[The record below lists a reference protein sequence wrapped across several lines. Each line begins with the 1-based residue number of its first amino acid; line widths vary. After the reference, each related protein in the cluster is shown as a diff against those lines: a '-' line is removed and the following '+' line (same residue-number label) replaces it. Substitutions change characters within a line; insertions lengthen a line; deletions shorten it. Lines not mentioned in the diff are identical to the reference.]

1 MIPGA
6 AAIHRRLDTGCPG
19 AGPYYRKKKMDLNL
33 KDKVAIVTGANS
45 GLGKAIAFGLAAE
58 EVKVVVSFLKD
69 TEKGLDFTDDANTV
83 VGEIREKFGAEALAV
98 ACDLASEEQILSM
111 YDRVTETLG
120 PVDILVN
127 NAAYLPKG
135 PITGY
140 TEEEWNYTFQV
151 NMTGVF
157 VASRELVRRL
167 LDAGRPGKIVN
178 ISSQAAFRGSTSGHL
193 PYDSSKGAIV
203 SFTRALALE
212 VSKDGINVNAV
223 APGMIK
229 TEMVARLWE
238 ERKDKYLARM
248 PINRIALPRE
258 IANVVTF
265 LASDAASYI
274 TGATIDVSGGM
285 MMH

>member
-1 MIPGA
+1 
-6 AAIHRRLDTGCPG
+6 
-19 AGPYYRKKKMDLNL
+19 MDLNL
-33 KDKVAIVTGANS
+33 KGKVAIVTGANS

-58 EVKVVVSFLKD
+58 GVKVAVSFLED
-69 TEKGLDFTDDANTV
+69 AEKGLDFTDDANAV
-83 VGEIREKFGAEALAV
+83 VNEIKDKFGAEAFAV

-111 YDRVTETLG
+111 YDQVTEAMG
-120 PVDILVN
+120 DVDILVN

-157 VASRELVRRL
+157 VASRELVKRL
-167 LDAGRPGKIVN
+167 LDANRPGKIVN

-258 IANVVTF
+258 IADVVVF

>member
-1 MIPGA
+1 
-6 AAIHRRLDTGCPG
+6 
-19 AGPYYRKKKMDLNL
+19 MDLNL

-45 GLGKAIAFGLAAE
+45 GLGKAIALGLADDG
-58 EVKVVVSFLKD
+58 VKVAVSFLKD
-69 TEKGLDFTDDANTV
+69 TEKGLDFTDDANAV
-83 VGEIREKFGAEALAV
+83 VSEIKDKFDTDAFAV

-111 YDRVTETLG
+111 YEQVTETLG

-157 VASRELVRRL
+157 IASRELVRRL
-167 LDAGRPGKIVN
+167 LDANRPGKIVN
-178 ISSQAAFRGSTSGHL
+178 ISSQAAFRGSSSGHL

-258 IANVVTF
+258 IANVVVF

>member
-1 MIPGA
+1 
-6 AAIHRRLDTGCPG
+6 
-19 AGPYYRKKKMDLNL
+19 MDLKL
-33 KDKVAIVTGANS
+33 KDKVAIVTGASS
-45 GLGKAIAFGLAAE
+45 GLGKAIAFGFAADGA
-58 EVKVVVSFLKD
+58 KVAVNFLKNE
-69 TEKGLDFTDDANTV
+69 EKGLDFTDDANAV
-83 VGEIREKFGAEALAV
+83 VAEIKETYGTEAFPV
-98 ACDLASEEQILSM
+98 ACDLAFEDQILAM
-111 YDRVTETLG
+111 YDQVTEALG
-120 PVDILVN
+120 DVDVLVN

-135 PITGY
+135 PITCY

-157 VASRELVRRL
+157 IATRELVRRL
-167 LDAGRPGKIVN
+167 QEAKRPGKIVN

-203 SFTRALALE
+203 SFTRAVALE
-212 VSKDGINVNAV
+212 VSRDGININAV

-238 ERKDKYLARM
+238 ERKEKYLSRM
-248 PINRIALPRE
+248 PINRIALPSE
-258 IANVVTF
+258 IANVVVF

>member
-1 MIPGA
+1 
-6 AAIHRRLDTGCPG
+6 
-19 AGPYYRKKKMDLNL
+19 MDLNL

-45 GLGKAIAFGLAAE
+45 GLGKAIAFGLAADG
-58 EVKVVVSFLKD
+58 VKVAVSFLQD
-69 TEKGLDFTDDANTV
+69 AEKGLDFTDSANAV
-83 VGEIREKFGAEALAV
+83 VSEIKDKFSVEAFAV
-98 ACDLASEEQILSM
+98 ACDLASEKQILSM
-111 YDRVTETLG
+111 YEKVTETLG

-140 TEEEWNYTFQV
+140 SEAEWNYTFQV

-157 VASRELVRRL
+157 IASRELVKRL
-167 LDAGRPGKIVN
+167 LEAGRPGKIVN
-178 ISSQAAFRGSTSGHL
+178 ISSQAAFRGSSSGHL
-193 PYDSSKGAIV
+193 PYDSSKGAMV

-229 TEMVARLWE
+229 TEMVAKLWE

-258 IANVVTF
+258 IADVVTF

>member
-1 MIPGA
+1 
-6 AAIHRRLDTGCPG
+6 
-19 AGPYYRKKKMDLNL
+19 
-33 KDKVAIVTGANS
+33 
-45 GLGKAIAFGLAAE
+45 
-58 EVKVVVSFLKD
+58 
-69 TEKGLDFTDDANTV
+69 
-83 VGEIREKFGAEALAV
+83 
-98 ACDLASEEQILSM
+98 
-111 YDRVTETLG
+111 
-120 PVDILVN
+120 
-127 NAAYLPKG
+127 
-135 PITGY
+135 
-140 TEEEWNYTFQV
+140 
-151 NMTGVF
+151 MTGVF

-167 LDAGRPGKIVN
+167 LDAERPGKIVN

-193 PYDSSKGAIV
+193 PYDSSKGAMV

-212 VSKDGINVNAV
+212 VSKHGINVNAV

-238 ERKDKYLARM
+238 ERKDKYLSRM

-258 IANVVTF
+258 IADVVVF

>member
-1 MIPGA
+1 MN
-6 AAIHRRLDTGCPG
+6 
-19 AGPYYRKKKMDLNL
+19 LNL

-45 GLGKAIAFGLAAE
+45 GLGKAIAFGLAADG
-58 EVKVVVSFLKD
+58 VKVAVSFLKD
-69 TEKGLDFTDDANTV
+69 PEKGLDFTDDANAV
-83 VGEIREKFGAEALAV
+83 VSEIKDKFDVEAFAV
-98 ACDLASEEQILSM
+98 ACDLASEEQILAM
-111 YDRVTETLG
+111 YDQVTEALG
-120 PVDILVN
+120 DVDILVN

-167 LDAGRPGKIVN
+167 LDANRPGKIVN

-229 TEMVARLWE
+229 TEMVAKLWE

-258 IANVVTF
+258 IADVVTF

>member
-1 MIPGA
+1 M
-6 AAIHRRLDTGCPG
+6 
-19 AGPYYRKKKMDLNL
+19 Y
-33 KDKVAIVTGANS
+33 
-45 GLGKAIAFGLAAE
+45 
-58 EVKVVVSFLKD
+58 
-69 TEKGLDFTDDANTV
+69 
-83 VGEIREKFGAEALAV
+83 
-98 ACDLASEEQILSM
+98 EQ
-111 YDRVTETLG
+111 VTETLG

-167 LDAGRPGKIVN
+167 LEANRPGKIVN

-229 TEMVARLWE
+229 TEMVAKLWE

-248 PINRIALPRE
+248 PINRIALPSE
-258 IANVVTF
+258 IADVVVF